1 MHDENNPAW
10 LRHENDRFPE
20 WLRDDE
26 TTETTVVRGSVS
38 ILQSAVDVHE
48 KSNHS
53 DSDCGSHGPS
63 WVSDAPSQKLSGVG
77 GRRIL
82 ESLPIHIE
90 EDENKDII
98 CCCMDAVLC
107 YFRLFHFLCALVL
120 MLSIIENCLAIAS
133 DKDMRDL
140 ILRIYGAVLGFLG
153 IFIEMNVRC
162 VVEHI
167 KLADNWIFRGLFY
180 IL

>member
-10 LRHENDRFPE
+10 LRHENDRFPD
-20 WLRDDE
+20 WLRDDDA
-26 TTETTVVRGSVS
+26 TEIAIVRGSVS
-38 ILQSAVDVHE
+38 IAQSAVDVHE
-48 KSNHS
+48 KRDND
-53 DSDCGSHGPS
+53 DSDCGSHEPS
-63 WVSDAPSQKLSGVG
+63 WVSDAPSQRLSSAG
-77 GRRIL
+77 GRRPL
-82 ESLPIHIE
+82 EPLTNHTE

-98 CCCMDAVLC
+98 CFCMDAVLC

-120 MLSIIENCLAIAS
+120 ILSIFENCLAIAS

-140 ILRIYGAVLGFLG
+140 ILRIYGAALGSLG

-162 VVEHI
+162 VVEYI
-167 KLADNWIFRGLFY
+167 KMVDNWIFRGLFY